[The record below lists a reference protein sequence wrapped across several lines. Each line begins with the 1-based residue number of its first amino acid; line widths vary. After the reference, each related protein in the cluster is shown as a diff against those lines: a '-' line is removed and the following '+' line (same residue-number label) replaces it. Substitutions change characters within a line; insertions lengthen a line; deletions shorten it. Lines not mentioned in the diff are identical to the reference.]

1 MLFQME
7 PLEKLMRKYASMKKT
22 KLESV
27 NFYFDGD
34 ELSRTDTADSLDM
47 EDGDCIDVISL

>member
-1 MLFQME
+1 ME